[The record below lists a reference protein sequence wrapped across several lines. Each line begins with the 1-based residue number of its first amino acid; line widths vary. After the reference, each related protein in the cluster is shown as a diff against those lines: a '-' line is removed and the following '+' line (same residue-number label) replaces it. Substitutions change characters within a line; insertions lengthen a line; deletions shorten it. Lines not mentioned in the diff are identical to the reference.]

1 MKSKVSKIASVSM
14 LALLVTPL
22 FAHAQ
27 FSGAWFTAIINFVES
42 TLTAL
47 FPIVT
52 AILILTFGWLV
63 FKFLTDKDV
72 ETKEMHKSSLIK
84 ALVALFLWFTLFGLI
99 STIADSIG
107 VGVGGGPTTDEIP
120 SVPL

>member
-1 MKSKVSKIASVSM
+1 MKSKVSKIASISM
-14 LALLVTPL
+14 LALAAPL
-22 FAHAQ
+22 FVYAQ
-27 FSGAWFTAIINFVES
+27 NFTGSWFTQILSFVETVLS
-42 TLTAL
+42 KL

-99 STIADSIG
+99 STIASSIG
-107 VGVGGGPTTDEIP
+107 VGVGGGPSRQEIP
-120 SVPL
+120 TVPL